1 MSNQIAERPI
11 REASEAHVALSLVL
25 DVSLSMQ
32 GNPINS
38 LNTAVNEMITQMK
51 SDPRLKN
58 IVDLAIFIFG
68 TRGRETIYQGFR
80 AIADCDTVK
89 LEATDNSTYVVDAL
103 ERAAEFSKK
112 RCTAYDKAGGAYKPW
127 IVLIT
132 DGEFNDNSNALE
144 NIGNAMKERERQG
157 KLQFFALGVEGF
169 KRAQLE
175 KLTNNPNQIVEAKV
189 ANFGEFFS
197 WIGRSMKAVSS
208 KEIGETT
215 PLPPLQFT
223 V

>member
-25 DVSLSMQ
+25 DVSLSM
-32 GNPINS
+32 GGKPIDT
-38 LNTAVNEMITQMK
+38 LNTAVNEMIQQMK
-51 SDPRLKN
+51 EDPRLKN
-58 IVDLAIFIFG
+58 IVDLAIFVFG
-68 TRGRETIYQGFR
+68 VKDRNNIYQGYR
-80 AIADCDTVK
+80 AIADCDTVN
-89 LEATDNSTYVVDAL
+89 LEATDNGTFVVDAL

-112 RCTAYDKAGGAYKPW
+112 RCGAYDKAGGSYKPW

-132 DGEFNDNSNALE
+132 DGEFNDDNNSLDR
-144 NIGNAMKERERQG
+144 IGNAIKEREGQG
-157 KLQFFALGVEGF
+157 KLQFFALGVEGY

-175 KLTNNPNQIVEAKV
+175 KFTNNPNQVIDAKI

-197 WIGRSMKAVSS
+197 WIGRSLKAVSS